1 MLTSNQRFHSH
12 RPLNRR
18 DKLIVNQ
25 MSSGYLDQHQ
35 IVTQHFL
42 EDRKMTVFLA
52 LLAVTAKTA
61 LGLSS
66 AILGNAKPINL
77 LNYANTYLP
86 SEKTPI

>member
-1 MLTSNQRFHSH
+1 
-12 RPLNRR
+12 
-18 DKLIVNQ
+18 
-25 MSSGYLDQHQ
+25 
-35 IVTQHFL
+35 
-42 EDRKMTVFLA
+42 MTIFLA
-52 LLAVTAKTA
+52 LLAVTAKNA